1 MSIQTDITSTA
12 NQYGVPPAI
21 ALSVAQRESGFRQ
34 SAIGAAGEVGIYQLM
49 PATAADL
56 GVDPYNA
63 QGNIDGGIRYLAQL
77 YNQFGNWEA
86 ALAAYNGG
94 PGNMT
99 RGTTPSISWDYA
111 RSVLAAAGLYSQP
124 APQGLPAD
132 FSGGGTSYASLFPE
146 GIPNW
151 AILAI
156 LGAMAV
162 GWIVLRD

>member
-1 MSIQTDITSTA
+1 MCSVSIQTDITSTA
-12 NQYGVPPAI
+12 NQYGVPPAV
-21 ALSVAQRESGFRQ
+21 ALAVAQKESGFRQ

-77 YNQFGNWEA
+77 YNQFGNWES

-94 PGNMT
+94 PGNMA

-111 RSVLAAAGLYSQP
+111 RSVLAAVGLYTP
-124 APQGLPAD
+124 AETGSD
-132 FSGGGTSYASLFPE
+132 ETVYASVLP
-146 GIPNW
+146 GSIPNW
-151 AILAI
+151 AILTL
-156 LGAMAV
+156 LGTVAV
-162 GWIVLRD
+162 IWVFTQD